1 MIKAILEMYAIT
13 KDEKYFSFADHF
25 IDCKVMEDGS
35 IEGYS
40 VEELNIDNV
49 NAGKTLFEL
58 YDLTGKEKYRKAID
72 LVYSQI
78 QKMPSYKKKEISGI
92 KIFIRIRSG

>member
-40 VEELNIDNV
+40 VEELNIDNETQV
-49 NAGKTLFEL
+49 RRCLNFMT
-58 YDLTGKEKYRKAID
+58 
-72 LVYSQI
+72 
-78 QKMPSYKKKEISGI
+78 
-92 KIFIRIRSG
+92 